1 MPVPSPAAALDGAI
15 VVDKPGGMTS
25 HDVVAS
31 VRRALAVARV
41 GHTGTL
47 DPMATGVLPLLVGR
61 ATRLAQFLAGAD
73 KTYEARVR
81 FGWATTTYDAL
92 GEPTSA
98 ARPVRLDPAAL
109 ADALARFEGDFEQ
122 VPPAYSAKKV
132 DGKRAYDLARA
143 RKAPDLAPVRVTV
156 RRLETLAIEEDA
168 VVLRLTCSAGFYVRS
183 LAHDLGSALG
193 TGAHLAAL
201 RRTASGTFRIA
212 DAVGLGDL
220 LREPAAAARV
230 LVPMASVVAV
240 MPEVR
245 LDEAGVERVRRGQD
259 VAGPGLPAGA
269 PHARLLTPGGELAAI
284 AAPAGVPG
292 VLHPVVVLM

>member
-1 MPVPSPAAALDGAI
+1 VTIAAAVLDGAI

-31 VRRALAVARV
+31 VRRALRAPRV

-98 ARPVRLDPAAL
+98 AVPVTLDSGAVAR
-109 ADALARFEGDFEQ
+109 ALARFEGTFEQ
-122 VPPAYSAKKV
+122 VPPAFSAKRV

-143 RKAPDLAPVRVTV
+143 DKAPDLAPVRVTV
-156 RRLETLAIEEDA
+156 RSLETIAIETDA

-183 LAHDLGSALG
+183 LAHDLGAALG

-201 RRTASGTFRIA
+201 RRTASGPFSIGQAA
-212 DAVGLGDL
+212 DFGDL
-220 LREPAAAARV
+220 LRDPACAGRL
-230 LVPMASVVAV
+230 LVPMA
-240 MPEVR
+240 EVLPALPQVT
-245 LDEAGVERVRRGQD
+245 LDAAGAARVRRGQD
-259 VAGPGLPAGA
+259 VPAPAVPGGA
-269 PHARLLTPGGELAAI
+269 PFVRLLMPGGELAAI
-284 AAPAGVPG
+284 GAPSAAPG
-292 VLHPVVVLM
+292 VLHPVVVLL

>member
-1 MPVPSPAAALDGAI
+1 VTIAAAVLDGAI

-31 VRRALAVARV
+31 VRRALRVPRV

-73 KTYEARVR
+73 KTYEARVQ

-92 GEPTSA
+92 GDPTSVPL
-98 ARPVRLDPAAL
+98 PVTLDPGAVAR
-109 ADALARFEGDFEQ
+109 ALARFEGTFDQ
-122 VPPAYSAKKV
+122 VPPAFSAKRV

-143 RKAPDLAPVRVTV
+143 DKAPELAPVRVTV
-156 RRLETLAIEEDA
+156 RSLETMAVEADA

-183 LAHDLGSALG
+183 LAHDLGAALG

-201 RRTASGTFRIA
+201 RRTASGPFSMGQAA
-212 DAVGLGDL
+212 DFGDL
-220 LREPAAAARV
+220 LRDPARAGRV
-230 LVPMASVVAV
+230 LVPMAAV
-240 MPEVR
+240 LPALPQVT
-245 LDEAGVERVRRGQD
+245 LDAAGAERVRRGRD
-259 VAGPGLPAGA
+259 VPGSPVPDGA
-269 PHARLLTPGGELAAI
+269 PFVRLLTPGGELAAI
-284 AAPAGVPG
+284 ASPSAIPG
-292 VLHPVVVLM
+292 VLHPVVVLL